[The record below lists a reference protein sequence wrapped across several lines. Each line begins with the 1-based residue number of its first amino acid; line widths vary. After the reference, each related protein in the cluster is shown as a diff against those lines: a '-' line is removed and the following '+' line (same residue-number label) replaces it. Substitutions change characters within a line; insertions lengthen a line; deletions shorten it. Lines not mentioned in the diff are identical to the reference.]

1 MNKLPSGLLPFITL
15 TALLALSACAGVDTA
30 RAPVED
36 RGRAQTPDTAES
48 PTDTG
53 EPVEATAIDPA
64 TASME
69 RVPSEN
75 PAPADETRAPA
86 GPVEPVVLAAL
97 DEAETLAARGD
108 NSRAMASLERGIRIK
123 PKDPWLW
130 HQLSVLK
137 LRSGQWLDAIAMA
150 GKSNSL
156 AGDNRQLLSGNW
168 MVIAEAREARG
179 ELPEAEAARRKAEAY
194 ASNRDY
200 TE

>member
-1 MNKLPSGLLPFITL
+1 MNKLPSGLLPF
-15 TALLALSACAGVDTA
+15 TALAAALALSACAGIEPA

-36 RGRAQTPDTAES
+36 RGRAQTSDTAES
-48 PTDTG
+48 STDAG
-53 EPVEATAIDPA
+53 EPGEATAIDPA
-64 TASME
+64 TASTE
-69 RVPSEN
+69 
-75 PAPADETRAPA
+75 PAPAEDPVQADNTQMPA
-86 GPVEPVVLAAL
+86 GPVEPVVLATL

-137 LRSGQWLDAIAMA
+137 LRSGNWLDAIAMA

-179 ELPEAEAARRKAEAY
+179 EQSEAEAARRKAEAY
-194 ASNRDY
+194 SSDRDY

>member
-15 TALLALSACAGVDTA
+15 TALLALSACAGVDTT

-36 RGRAQTPDTAES
+36 HSRAQTPDTAE
-48 PTDTG
+48 PD
-53 EPVEATAIDPA
+53 EATAVAPVPVSMDP
-64 TASME
+64 
-69 RVPSEN
+69 VPGEH
-75 PAPADETRAPA
+75 PVQADDNQMPA

-179 ELPEAEAARRKAEAY
+179 ELTEAEAARQKAEAY

>member
-15 TALLALSACAGVDTA
+15 TALLALSACAGVDTT

-36 RGRAQTPDTAES
+36 HSRAQTPDTPES
-48 PTDTG
+48 SKGTG
-53 EPVEATAIDPA
+53 EPDEATA
-64 TASME
+64 TA
-69 RVPSEN
+69 
-75 PAPADETRAPA
+75 PAPVPVNPVPGEHPAQADDSQMPA

-137 LRSGQWLDAIAMA
+137 LRSGHWLDAIAMA

-194 ASNRDY
+194 ASDRDY